1 MTTKN
6 VEYYMQLPYAMEIC
20 EIPKKEGGGIFISIP
35 MLKGCMSDGECIS
48 EAYENIK
55 DAQREWITSM
65 LERNMPIPEPDDDY
79 SGKFVVRI
87 PKALHKLLVNQSKRE
102 GISLNQY
109 VANSLAL
116 IAGMKM
122 I

>member
-35 MLKGCMSDGECIS
+35 MLKGFMSDGECII

-87 PKALHKLLVNQSKRE
+87 PKSLHKLLVNQSKRE